1 MNLQATPWPS
11 RLSTSL
17 LLLLVLALTPVLQ
30 AQCTLTLSDQGTI
43 HLQSGEKRDLTWNS
57 VPGATSY
64 LVEQLIE
71 GLGEPAAPDFAL
83 GGPYTE
89 SRNGEG
95 RGLTTYPV
103 GHSVLYKI
111 TFHYTVTAMKRE
123 DPSFQ
128 PCKADVRYV
137 VAPDAR
143 MADLAARR
151 IVPIA
156 GKVHG
161 LNNSDFSTAL
171 IVTGGGLGSH
181 AQPGE
186 EKLYQGRIYFRPLGS
201 RESASDPSVAYN
213 LNGDETVVFDD
224 IMATLGATGVGTI
237 EVVPRIGFPTPLA
250 DAIIE
255 NRLADGKRTGVRVT
269 AAWGRDYLDPR
280 TGVTVAIRNST
291 DARMAIGVRAMGAG
305 GGLLQFERKSSDGTA
320 LGTVQQ
326 RAVPGD
332 ATTLIPLESVF
343 PTVAS
348 GDRIIVSYLGLGD
361 FGIIGN
367 DTFSA
372 KGVLLFLT
380 ETGNDLNNPNIV
392 YRESLSNPH
401 YSQGFDRFI
410 VY

>member
-1 MNLQATPWPS
+1 MTLQATPWRF
-11 RLSTSL
+11 RLSIL
-17 LLLLVLALTPVLQ
+17 LLLLSLLIVTPALQ
-30 AQCTLTLSDQGTI
+30 AQCTLTLSDQGII
-43 HLQSGEKRDLTWNS
+43 HMKSGEKRTLTWNT
-57 VPGATSY
+57 VPDASSY
-64 LVEQLIE
+64 LVEELIE
-71 GLGEPAAPDFAL
+71 GLGERTTPDFAL

-95 RGLTTYPV
+95 RGLTSYPV
-103 GHSVLYKI
+103 SHSVLYKI
-111 TFHYTVTAMKRE
+111 TFHYTVTALKRE

-137 VAPDAR
+137 VDADDR
-143 MADLAARR
+143 LVDLAARR

-186 EKLYQGRIYFRPLGS
+186 EKLYQGRIYFRPLGT
-201 RESASDPSVAYN
+201 RESANDPSVAYN

-237 EVVPRIGFPTPLA
+237 EVVPRIGFPTPQA

-255 NRLADGKRTGVRVT
+255 NRLADGKRTGVRIT

-280 TGVTVAIRNST
+280 TGVTVAIRNNT
-291 DARMAIGVRAMGAG
+291 DARMAIGVRAMGSG
-305 GGLLQFERKSSDGTA
+305 GGLLQFERKSSDGTE

-343 PTVAS
+343 PSVST
-348 GDRIIVSYLGLGD
+348 GDRIVVSYFGLGD

-367 DTFSA
+367 DTVSA

-401 YSQGFDRFI
+401 YSQGFDKFI

>member
-11 RLSTSL
+11 RFSATLIVIL
-17 LLLLVLALTPVLQ
+17 MLALAPALQ
-30 AQCTLTLSDQGTI
+30 AQCTLQLSDQGTI
-43 HLQSGEKRDLTWNS
+43 HMASGEPRTLTWNA
-57 VPGATSY
+57 VPGASSY

-95 RGLTTYPV
+95 RGLTSYPV
-103 GHSVLYKI
+103 THSTLYKI
-111 TFHYTVTAMKRE
+111 TFHYTVTALKRE

-143 MADLAARR
+143 LADLAARR

-171 IVTGGGLGSH
+171 IVVGGGLGSP
-181 AQPGE
+181 ALPGE

-201 RESASDPSVAYN
+201 RESANDPSVAYN
-213 LNGDETVVFDD
+213 LDGDETVVFDD
-224 IMATLGATGVGTI
+224 IMATLGATGIGSI
-237 EVVPRIGFPTPLA
+237 EVVPRIGFPTPQA

-255 NRLADGKRTGVRVT
+255 NRLADGKRTGVRIT
-269 AAWGRDYLDPR
+269 AAWGRDYLNPR
-280 TGVTVAIRNST
+280 EGVTVAIRNGT
-291 DARMAIGVRAMGAG
+291 DARMAVGARAMGTG
-305 GGLLQFERKSSDGTA
+305 GGLLQFERKASDGTA
-320 LGTVQQ
+320 LATAQ
-326 RAVPGD
+326 RFIPGD
-332 ATTLIPLESVF
+332 ATSLVPLESVF
-343 PTVAS
+343 PTVS
-348 GDRIIVSYLGLGD
+348 PGDRITVSYLGLGD
-361 FGIIGN
+361 FGVIGDLN
-367 DTFSA
+367 VSA
-372 KGVLLFLT
+372 KGVVLFLT

-392 YRESLSNPH
+392 YRDSLSNPH
-401 YSQGFDRFI
+401 YSRGFDRFI